1 MNQDQNSQWISKV
14 AVSDSI
20 RKFFIA
26 EIIILFF
33 SLIRDFDFDLQ
44 CSKIKTLNEQVRLLF
59 LIQLEN
65 SLL

>member
-1 MNQDQNSQWISKV
+1 MNQDQNSQSVSKV

-26 EIIILFF
+26 ETIILFF
-33 SLIRDFDFDLQ
+33 SLIRDFNFDLQ
-44 CSKIKTLNEQVRLLF
+44 WSKIKTLNEQVRLLF